1 MNHDVKDLFSNY
13 DIRYLVYEIFSLWVG
28 NASTK
33 VSIFMYG
40 NRLRI
45 VSPFKVWGRIR
56 FLICGP
62 GSIKIGKNFH
72 AVSSRKRSF
81 FTLFSPCHLTIIG
94 NAEIVLGEHVGLNGT
109 TIVSRKKISI
119 GDNTMIAHNT
129 IISDNNSHVAWPPS
143 ARWTKSDEGSEIVI
157 ENDVWIGMNCI
168 ILKGIRIGHGSIIAA
183 GSVVMG
189 DVEPNSLYAGNP
201 ARKIKE
207 LMGSD
212 LL

>member
-1 MNHDVKDLFSNY
+1 
-13 DIRYLVYEIFSLWVG
+13 
-28 NASTK
+28 
-33 VSIFMYG
+33 
-40 NRLRI
+40 
-45 VSPFKVWGRIR
+45 
-56 FLICGP
+56 
-62 GSIKIGKNFH
+62 
-72 AVSSRKRSF
+72 
-81 FTLFSPCHLTIIG
+81 
-94 NAEIVLGEHVGLNGT
+94 
-109 TIVSRKKISI
+109 
-119 GDNTMIAHNT
+119 MIAHNT